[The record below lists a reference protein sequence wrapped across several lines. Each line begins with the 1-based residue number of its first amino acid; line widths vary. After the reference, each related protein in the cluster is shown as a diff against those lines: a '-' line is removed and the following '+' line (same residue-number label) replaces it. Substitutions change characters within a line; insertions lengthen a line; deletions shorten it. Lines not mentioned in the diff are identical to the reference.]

1 MDSKYS
7 TEISILGYSEEK
19 NTMERDLV
27 LILVAGLAY
36 STMLGLLNP
45 TVPLS
50 ASALG
55 ASTTLLGILL
65 SSRAIVQTGLRVPL
79 GQGADRYGWRRIFL
93 VAFILGVA
101 SGGTFFFGIVK
112 ADVFLFF
119 PALMLWG
126 MTNAAFRTTEQGYV
140 SGIGGSGV
148 NRTQLI
154 GRYLA
159 ITGVGQLAGPPLAGY
174 LIEVWD
180 FGVVYLMFTLLAL
193 IGLLSMFFLSERD
206 LIADENSEEPEKVN
220 DDLELFKSYSRA
232 LQLIRSNRILAIA
245 TFCGFLMT
253 LSFGVGLS
261 FHPVFLRDLGLAS
274 FEIGLL
280 LAARD
285 ISSIISRLFAGNI
298 SLRLGN
304 LVTVFL
310 GIFCVGIGVAITPS
324 LKDPLLAIIPLCAT
338 GFGFGI
344 FWPAIV
350 SLIAAKTDH
359 DKRGL
364 AIGVLGTGFTTGFS
378 VGSIIFGIVADIFS
392 NLDYAFLYSGIC
404 TLIGFTLV
412 VVYFYFKKDLYTQID
427 LYSQ

>member
-1 MDSKYS
+1 
-7 TEISILGYSEEK
+7 
-19 NTMERDLV
+19 MERDLV
-27 LILVAGLAY
+27 LILIAGFAY

-55 ASTTLLGILL
+55 ASTALLGILL

-93 VAFILGVA
+93 VAFVLGVA
-101 SGGTFFFGIVK
+101 SGGTFFFGVVRE
-112 ADVFLFF
+112 DVFLFF

-126 MTNAAFRTTEQGYV
+126 MTNASFRTTEQGYI
-140 SGIGGSGV
+140 SGIGGMGV

-159 ITGVGQLAGPPLAGY
+159 ITGVGQLVGPPLAGF
-174 LIEVWD
+174 LIEGWD

-193 IGLLSMFFLSERD
+193 IGLLSMFFLSEGD
-206 LIADENSEEPEKVN
+206 LIADENKEIQEGVN
-220 DDLELFKSYSRA
+220 EDLGLFRSYSRA
-232 LQLIRSNRILAIA
+232 FQLIRSDRTLAIA
-245 TFCGFLMT
+245 TSCGFFMT

-261 FHPVFLRDLGLAS
+261 FHPIFLRDLGLAS

-285 ISSIISRLFAGNI
+285 ISSIISRLFAGNF

-304 LVTVFL
+304 LFTVFL
-310 GIFCVGIGVAITPS
+310 GIFCVGIGITMIPS

-344 FWPAIV
+344 FWPAVV
-350 SLIAAKTDH
+350 SLIAANTEKA
-359 DKRGL
+359 KRGL

-378 VGSIIFGIVADIFS
+378 VGSIIFGIIADIFS
-392 NLDYAFLYSGIC
+392 NLDYAFTYGGIC
-404 TLIGFTLV
+404 TLIGFTLII
-412 VVYFYFKKDLYTQID
+412 VYFYFKRD
-427 LYSQ
+427 LYSQINL